1 MSCNENYLVELIKV
15 SSDLVALIGFDD
27 RPGLGEALV
36 VAVAALGWAILAIV
50 STLSQRGRL
59 LWSREDRA

>member
-1 MSCNENYLVELIKV
+1 M
-15 SSDLVALIGFDD
+15 SDLVALIGFED
-27 RPGLGEALV
+27 RPGLGEALL